1 MWRAGEL
8 AAKKASVWPGLSVPD
23 PHTARAT
30 PRHPKRN
37 AADTSADLS
46 SDGLDA
52 MFLPKKRVPDYLPVQ
67 IPLSELDLNRCSCR
81 CFPLPAQAD
90 DRRRFHVVT
99 LFMSLP
105 NVNIVTA
112 PNLAIT
118 TPAGLLQEILDIV
131 NASGPR
137 PSAVGVR
144 CGCPRA
150 Q

>member
-1 MWRAGEL
+1 MPAPAGGPP
-8 AAKKASVWPGLSVPD
+8 PGSLE
-23 PHTARAT
+23 AER
-30 PRHPKRN
+30 
-37 AADTSADLS
+37 L
-46 SDGLDA
+46 
-52 MFLPKKRVPDYLPVQ
+52 
-67 IPLSELDLNRCSCR
+67 
-81 CFPLPAQAD
+81 FPLPAQAD

-137 PSAVGVR
+137 PSAANLRKQLKQQQAGEKSRNGVFQNRVGLGGRRWGAAMVSTGR
-144 CGCPRA
+144 VNP
-150 Q
+150 